1 MKIKKIPIAD
11 LMVYFN
17 EIFENRANEDITSI
31 PEMIEEYYYIM
42 TGISLP
48 DYNEIFLENWCFG
61 NLGIIDNMPWGSG
74 VVVKNDKGQYGITC
88 WIGPQNL
95 SHEEDELLNV
105 IWIDQGIIKR
115 EIFHSE
121 DWKEWGTMS
130 MFFEYE
136 FEDNMLNILGSRELG
151 KGCCGRDVWMLQKL
165 MKNFDNSVETTMI
178 FDDATETKLMEIQAA
193 FSRPITGVIVK
204 DDPLLPLLL
213 RR

>member
-1 MKIKKIPIAD
+1 MKIKKIPVVD

-17 EIFENRANEDITSI
+17 EVFENRANEDITSI
-31 PEMIEEYYYIM
+31 PEMIEEYYYII

-74 VVVKNDKGQYGITC
+74 IVVKNNKGQYGITC

-105 IWIDQGIIKR
+105 IWIAQGVLKR

-121 DWKEWGTMS
+121 DWKEWGAMS

-178 FDDATETKLMEIQAA
+178 FDDTTETKLMEIQAA
-193 FSRPITGVIVK
+193 FSRPITGIVVK